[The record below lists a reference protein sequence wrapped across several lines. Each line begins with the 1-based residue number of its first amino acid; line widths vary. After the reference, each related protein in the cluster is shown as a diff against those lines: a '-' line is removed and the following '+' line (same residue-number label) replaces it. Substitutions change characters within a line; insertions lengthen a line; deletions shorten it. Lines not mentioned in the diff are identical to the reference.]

1 MKNAIRVRRPY
12 WLIFA
17 LSLAAAGVF
26 VFNAGRVL
34 VMDSPQQS
42 DLILVL
48 AGETYSRPVLALE
61 LFRRGYGRRVLIDVP
76 AQARIY
82 EFSQVDLARR
92 YIHDLPE
99 APSIQVCPIQGLST
113 KEESLDVTRCI
124 EHEQVTSILIVTSDF
139 HTRRALSIFRREVPG
154 IRFSIAAARDDTEFG
169 TRWWSHRQWAKTC
182 FGEWLR
188 VLWWNGV
195 ERWQ

>member
-1 MKNAIRVRRPY
+1 MKNSIQIGRRY
-12 WLIFA
+12 WLVTV
-17 LSLAAAGVF
+17 LSLAAASVF

-34 VMDSPQQS
+34 VIDSPQQS

-48 AGETYSRPVLALE
+48 AGETYSRPVRALE
-61 LFRRGYGRRVLIDVP
+61 LLRRGYGRRVLIDVP
-76 AQARIY
+76 AEARIY
-82 EFSQVDLARR
+82 EFSQVDLATR

-99 APSIQVCPIQGLST
+99 AASVQVCPIQGLST
-113 KEESLDVTRCI
+113 KEESRDVTRCI